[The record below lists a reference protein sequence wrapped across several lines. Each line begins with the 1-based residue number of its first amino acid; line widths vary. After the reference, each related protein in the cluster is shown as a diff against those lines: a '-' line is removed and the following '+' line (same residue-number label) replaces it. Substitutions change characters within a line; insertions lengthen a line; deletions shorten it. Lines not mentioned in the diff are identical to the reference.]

1 MRPLLVGFALAAVL
15 HFVFAAFGEFF
26 FLETRRAFQLNFT
39 AGALIGLV
47 LGLLVPRLAGRD
59 AREASRAMALVAV
72 PGLLWMA
79 AVASHVGV
87 FFPALE
93 RGLDKVFGSWM
104 LWLYG
109 FALAGA
115 LLVEWR
121 ARRIR
126 KT

>member
-1 MRPLLVGFALAAVL
+1 MRPLLVGCALAAVL
-15 HFVFAAFGEFF
+15 HLVFAAWGEYF
-26 FLETRRAFQLNFT
+26 FLETRRAFQVNFA

-47 LGLLVPRLAGRD
+47 LGLLSPRLAGRD
-59 AREASRAMALVAV
+59 AREASRAMALLAV

-121 ARRIR
+121 ARRR
-126 KT
+126 TKN